1 MLFPVLDKFES
12 VITRI
17 LLAMMAGV
25 VVLATVELGW
35 ILGKDVLTPPL
46 FLLEIDELLELF
58 GQFLLVLIGI
68 ELLHSTKVY
77 VERREAHLEAVLV
90 VAVIAVA
97 RKIVVVDPKE
107 LPEGGLLGLAG
118 VMLALTV
125 GYYLVR
131 RTRRR
136 TADSSPESR
145 PS

>member
-107 LPEGGLLGLAG
+107 LPDGGLLGLAG